1 MKRLTILV
9 VAFLALLTACENKAS
24 SPNTPQEDTT
34 AKKML
39 QGIWVDEGAQTVAFK
54 AKGDTIFYPDTTS

>member
-39 QGIWVDEGAQTVAFK
+39 QGIWVDEDAQTVAFK
-54 AKGDTIFYPDTTS
+54 A